1 MNTLKDNSIGIASHS
16 SRGISIQENSF
27 TDTQMAG
34 ITSVSTLYSRF
45 VGKKVNESQ
54 NGIFLDAQSSDNIVD
69 QNQVQNNEIYINNAN
84 GLPISINKNRRISN
98 VWYYHEILLLNIV
111 ISVVLINSKT
121 RFKCLFH

>member
-1 MNTLKDNSIGIASHS
+1 
-16 SRGISIQENSF
+16 
-27 TDTQMAG
+27 MAG

-69 QNQVQNNEIYINNAN
+69 QNQVQNNEIYVNNAN
-84 GLPISINKNRRISN
+84 GLPTSINKNRRIYN

-111 ISVVLINSKT
+111 ISAVLINSKT